1 MTDTVAPRP
10 ASRTSRAARRTTP
23 AARRNRRRTAADA
36 GLLVAAAAF
45 VLPLAWVV
53 LSALDPHA
61 SLRVKVP
68 DGVTLDN
75 FDAILTPEI
84 TFTPLL
90 NSLILCG
97 GATLLTVVC
106 AVLAAYPLSRFRSRL
121 NRPFLLTILF
131 ATSLP
136 ITAIMVPVYALFV
149 RVNMIDTMQGTI
161 FFFAA
166 SQLPFAIWLM
176 KNFMDGVPK
185 ELEEAAWTDGASSF
199 QSLLRIVLPLM
210 GPGVAVVTVFSFVMM
225 WGNFF
230 VPFMLLLSP
239 DQMPASVS
247 INDFFG
253 NRGMVAYGQ
262 LAAFSIVYST
272 PVVLLYVLISRRL
285 GGGFALGGAVKGRSR
300 GVGRGRTRVRAP
312 PYVPTI
318 RIAGRTARSQHRRGP
333 LRCGACADPH
343 PARASR
349 ALRSTP
355 SPPAGC
361 VPPSTWDPS
370 TSPTAYGSRTGCRTS
385 PPTSSSPGSG
395 GPPCPR
401 GRS

>member
-1 MTDTVAPRP
+1 MAL
-10 ASRTSRAARRTTP
+10 TSVSRRTT
-23 AARRNRRRTAADA
+23 RRLAADA
-36 GLLVAAAAF
+36 GLLVVAAAF

-61 SLRVKVP
+61 NLRVKTP
-68 DGVTLDN
+68 DGLTLDN

-106 AVLAAYPLSRFRSRL
+106 AALAAYPLSRFRSRF

-149 RVNMIDTMQGTI
+149 QVDLIDTVQGTI
-161 FFFAA
+161 LFFTA

-185 ELEEAAWTDGASSF
+185 ELEEAAWTDGASAF
-199 QSLLRIVLPLM
+199 QSLIRIVLPLM
-210 GPGVAVVTVFSFVMM
+210 GPGVSVVTVFSFVMM

-230 VPFMLLLSP
+230 VPFMLLLAP

-253 NRGMVAYGQ
+253 NRGMVAYSQ

-272 PVVLLYVLISRRL
+272 PVILLYVLIARRL
-285 GGGFALGGAVKGRSR
+285 GGGFALGGAVKG
-300 GVGRGRTRVRAP
+300 
-312 PYVPTI
+312 
-318 RIAGRTARSQHRRGP
+318 
-333 LRCGACADPH
+333 
-343 PARASR
+343 
-349 ALRSTP
+349 
-355 SPPAGC
+355 
-361 VPPSTWDPS
+361 
-370 TSPTAYGSRTGCRTS
+370 
-385 PPTSSSPGSG
+385 
-395 GPPCPR
+395 
-401 GRS
+401 

>member
-1 MTDTVAPRP
+1 MTG
-10 ASRTSRAARRTTP
+10 TP
-23 AARRNRRRTAADA
+23 LADRRRNRRLAADA
-36 GLLVAAAAF
+36 GLLAVAAAF

-53 LSALDPHA
+53 LSALDPRA
-61 SLRVKVP
+61 DLRVKVP
-68 DGVTLDN
+68 DGVTLGN
-75 FDAILTPEI
+75 FDAILTSEI

-106 AVLAAYPLSRFRSRL
+106 AALAAYPLSRFRSRL
-121 NRPFLLTILF
+121 NRPFLLSILF

-149 RVNMIDTMQGTI
+149 QVDLIDTLQGTI
-161 FFFAA
+161 LFFAA

-185 ELEEAAWTDGASSF
+185 ELEEAAWTDGAGSL
-199 QSLLRIVLPLM
+199 QSLVRIVLPLM

-230 VPFMLLLSP
+230 VPFMLLLTP

-247 INDFFG
+247 INEFFG

-272 PVVLLYVLISRRL
+272 PVILLYVLVARRL
-285 GGGFALGGAVKGRSR
+285 GGGFALGGAVKG
-300 GVGRGRTRVRAP
+300 
-312 PYVPTI
+312 
-318 RIAGRTARSQHRRGP
+318 
-333 LRCGACADPH
+333 
-343 PARASR
+343 
-349 ALRSTP
+349 
-355 SPPAGC
+355 
-361 VPPSTWDPS
+361 
-370 TSPTAYGSRTGCRTS
+370 
-385 PPTSSSPGSG
+385 
-395 GPPCPR
+395 
-401 GRS
+401 

>member
-1 MTDTVAPRP
+1 MTDTLTP
-10 ASRTSRAARRTTP
+10 RRTTP

-36 GLLVAAAAF
+36 GLLLVAAAF

-68 DGVTLDN
+68 DGVTLEN

-253 NRGMVAYGQ
+253 NRDMVAYGQ

-285 GGGFALGGAVKGRSR
+285 GGGFALGGAVKG
-300 GVGRGRTRVRAP
+300 
-312 PYVPTI
+312 
-318 RIAGRTARSQHRRGP
+318 
-333 LRCGACADPH
+333 
-343 PARASR
+343 
-349 ALRSTP
+349 
-355 SPPAGC
+355 
-361 VPPSTWDPS
+361 
-370 TSPTAYGSRTGCRTS
+370 
-385 PPTSSSPGSG
+385 
-395 GPPCPR
+395 
-401 GRS
+401 

>member
-1 MTDTVAPRP
+1 MTDTLAPRP
-10 ASRTSRAARRTTP
+10 ASRTPRVARRTAP

-36 GLLVAAAAF
+36 GLLVVAAAF

-106 AVLAAYPLSRFRSRL
+106 AALAAYPLSRFRSRL

-285 GGGFALGGAVKGRSR
+285 GGGFALGGAVKG
-300 GVGRGRTRVRAP
+300 
-312 PYVPTI
+312 
-318 RIAGRTARSQHRRGP
+318 
-333 LRCGACADPH
+333 
-343 PARASR
+343 
-349 ALRSTP
+349 
-355 SPPAGC
+355 
-361 VPPSTWDPS
+361 
-370 TSPTAYGSRTGCRTS
+370 
-385 PPTSSSPGSG
+385 
-395 GPPCPR
+395 
-401 GRS
+401 

>member
-1 MTDTVAPRP
+1 MAGTV
-10 ASRTSRAARRTTP
+10 SS
-23 AARRNRRRTAADA
+23 RRRGRRLAADT
-36 GLLVAAAAF
+36 GLLAVAAAFA
-45 VLPLAWVV
+45 LPLAWVL
-53 LSALDPHA
+53 LSSVDPHA
-61 SLRVKVP
+61 DLRVKAP
-68 DGVTLDN
+68 DGLTLGN

-149 RVNMIDTMQGTI
+149 RVDLIDTVHGTI
-161 FFFAA
+161 LFFAA

-185 ELEEAAWTDGASSF
+185 ELEEAAWTDGASTL
-199 QSLLRIVLPLM
+199 QSLARIVLPLM
-210 GPGVAVVTVFSFVMM
+210 GPGVSVVTVFSFVMM

-230 VPFMLLLSP
+230 VPFMLLLTP

-247 INDFFG
+247 INEFFG

-262 LAAFSIVYST
+262 LAAFSVVYST
-272 PVVLLYVLISRRL
+272 PVILLYLLISRRL
-285 GGGFALGGAVKGRSR
+285 GGGFALGGAVKG
-300 GVGRGRTRVRAP
+300 
-312 PYVPTI
+312 
-318 RIAGRTARSQHRRGP
+318 
-333 LRCGACADPH
+333 
-343 PARASR
+343 
-349 ALRSTP
+349 
-355 SPPAGC
+355 
-361 VPPSTWDPS
+361 
-370 TSPTAYGSRTGCRTS
+370 
-385 PPTSSSPGSG
+385 
-395 GPPCPR
+395 
-401 GRS
+401 

>member
-1 MTDTVAPRP
+1 MALPL
-10 ASRTSRAARRTTP
+10 SSRRTT
-23 AARRNRRRTAADA
+23 RRLAADA
-36 GLLVAAAAF
+36 GLLVVAAAF
-45 VLPLAWVV
+45 ILPLAWVV
-53 LSALDPHA
+53 LSSLDPRA
-61 SLRVKVP
+61 DLRVKAP
-68 DGVTLDN
+68 DGLTLDN
-75 FDAILTPEI
+75 FDAILTSDI

-90 NSLILCG
+90 NSLVLCG

-106 AVLAAYPLSRFRSRL
+106 AALAAYPLSRFRSRF
-121 NRPFLLTILF
+121 NRPFLVTILF

-149 RVNMIDTMQGTI
+149 QVDLIDTMQGTI

-185 ELEEAAWTDGASSF
+185 ELEEAAWTDGAGPL
-199 QSLLRIVLPLM
+199 QSLVRIVLPLM

-230 VPFMLLLSP
+230 VPFMLLLTP

-272 PVVLLYVLISRRL
+272 PVILLYVLIARRL
-285 GGGFALGGAVKGRSR
+285 GGGFALGGAVKG
-300 GVGRGRTRVRAP
+300 
-312 PYVPTI
+312 
-318 RIAGRTARSQHRRGP
+318 
-333 LRCGACADPH
+333 
-343 PARASR
+343 
-349 ALRSTP
+349 
-355 SPPAGC
+355 
-361 VPPSTWDPS
+361 
-370 TSPTAYGSRTGCRTS
+370 
-385 PPTSSSPGSG
+385 
-395 GPPCPR
+395 
-401 GRS
+401 

>member
-1 MTDTVAPRP
+1 MTDTLTP
-10 ASRTSRAARRTTP
+10 RRTTH
-23 AARRNRRRTAADA
+23 ASRRNRRRTAADA

-75 FDAILTPEI
+75 FDAVLTPEI

-285 GGGFALGGAVKGRSR
+285 GGGFALGGAVKG
-300 GVGRGRTRVRAP
+300 
-312 PYVPTI
+312 
-318 RIAGRTARSQHRRGP
+318 
-333 LRCGACADPH
+333 
-343 PARASR
+343 
-349 ALRSTP
+349 
-355 SPPAGC
+355 
-361 VPPSTWDPS
+361 
-370 TSPTAYGSRTGCRTS
+370 
-385 PPTSSSPGSG
+385 
-395 GPPCPR
+395 
-401 GRS
+401 

>member
-1 MTDTVAPRP
+1 MAHTH
-10 ASRTSRAARRTTP
+10 

-36 GLLVAAAAF
+36 GLLVVAAAF

-75 FDAILTPEI
+75 FDAVLTPEI

-106 AVLAAYPLSRFRSRL
+106 AALAAYPLSRFRSRL

-262 LAAFSIVYST
+262 LTAFSIVYST

-285 GGGFALGGAVKGRSR
+285 GGGFALGGAVKG
-300 GVGRGRTRVRAP
+300 
-312 PYVPTI
+312 
-318 RIAGRTARSQHRRGP
+318 
-333 LRCGACADPH
+333 
-343 PARASR
+343 
-349 ALRSTP
+349 
-355 SPPAGC
+355 
-361 VPPSTWDPS
+361 
-370 TSPTAYGSRTGCRTS
+370 
-385 PPTSSSPGSG
+385 
-395 GPPCPR
+395 
-401 GRS
+401 